1 MLKQKEVPMTQNAKE
16 FKMPVRIYYEDTDT
30 GGIVYHANYLRY
42 AERCRSEWLRS
53 VGVESSKL
61 AEEKGTF
68 FVVKSC
74 SINYHAP
81 AKLDDELIVTNEV
94 EKIGG
99 ASISLK
105 QGVYKEN
112 QLYVS
117 MDVVIV
123 LVDGNKKPVR
133 IDPELKAQLLS

>member
-1 MLKQKEVPMTQNAKE
+1 M
-16 FKMPVRIYYEDTDT
+16 
-30 GGIVYHANYLRY
+30 
-42 AERCRSEWLRS
+42 
-53 VGVESSKL
+53 
-61 AEEKGTF
+61 
-68 FVVKSC
+68 
-74 SINYHAP
+74 
-81 AKLDDELIVTNEV
+81 IVTNEV